1 MTYSCNRIERLIWL
15 NYKKTLGTIVIKR
28 KLYIYSSFG
37 VKAEEER
44 NRAYE
49 EKNES
54 SLVSGSVT
62 ISRAGSVPGYGSTG
76 MAQENSSWVYYDS
89 NGNKVY
95 NNGKRELT
103 ASGDTERRRYMAVNA
118 WADSDYYVDSNG
130 IMVTDKWLKTTSDG
144 GEEEWYYFGSSGK
157 TIDDTWKKINDKW
170 YHFDGNGRME
180 TGWILDDMYYTGDD
194 GVMRTGWQ
202 KLYPPDNYEEDS
214 NKSDPG
220 S

>member
-62 ISRAGSVPGYGSTG
+62 ISRAGSVPAMAAQGGHRKTAAGST
-76 MAQENSSWVYYDS
+76 MTAMEIKYIM
-89 NGNKVY
+89 
-95 NNGKRELT
+95 NGKRELT
-103 ASGDTERRRYMAVNA
+103 ASGD
-118 WADSDYYVDSNG
+118 
-130 IMVTDKWLKTTSDG
+130 I
-144 GEEEWYYFGSSGK
+144 
-157 TIDDTWKKINDKW
+157 
-170 YHFDGNGRME
+170 
-180 TGWILDDMYYTGDD
+180 
-194 GVMRTGWQ
+194 
-202 KLYPPDNYEEDS
+202 
-214 NKSDPG
+214 
-220 S
+220 

>member
-62 ISRAGSVPGYGSTG
+62 ISRAGSFLAIVILLYKMYLATVVP
-76 MAQENSSWVYYDS
+76 AARL
-89 NGNKVY
+89 KI
-95 NNGKRELT
+95 
-103 ASGDTERRRYMAVNA
+103 AV
-118 WADSDYYVDSNG
+118 
-130 IMVTDKWLKTTSDG
+130 
-144 GEEEWYYFGSSGK
+144 
-157 TIDDTWKKINDKW
+157 
-170 YHFDGNGRME
+170 R
-180 TGWILDDMYYTGDD
+180 
-194 GVMRTGWQ
+194 
-202 KLYPPDNYEEDS
+202 
-214 NKSDPG
+214 
-220 S
+220 